1 MNIEDFVKPTNTNY
15 SLHNNLLSSVST
27 PRHVNQVPKII
38 TKEVS
43 PKTPCT
49 NQKSSGRCWIFA
61 ALNMLRRKVI
71 KDNKLPESFEFS
83 QSYLFFFD
91 KLERMN
97 YNLNLIESLK
107 DSHTYKSRVVQH
119 ILKEPF
125 GDGGQWVMFTNVTNK
140 YGLVPQEAYPESTH
154 SSNSAGINMVLSRMF
169 RTSIKDLYSNPCNY
183 NRKKILQKTYEVLI
197 KFFGEPPKTFVWNY
211 EKDKDVVNFNGTP
224 LNFMKDFLAFFI

>member
-97 YNLNLIESLK
+97 YNLNLLESLK
-107 DSHTYKSRVVQH
+107 FTY
-119 ILKEPF
+119 L
-125 GDGGQWVMFTNVTNK
+125 
-140 YGLVPQEAYPESTH
+140 
-154 SSNSAGINMVLSRMF
+154 
-169 RTSIKDLYSNPCNY
+169 
-183 NRKKILQKTYEVLI
+183 
-197 KFFGEPPKTFVWNY
+197 
-211 EKDKDVVNFNGTP
+211 
-224 LNFMKDFLAFFI
+224 